1 MPGRRPEIRVK
12 PFAELLDRLL
22 YAPQRNAKLALMG
35 AYFRDVPDPDRGWG
49 LAALA
54 GSLTLRH
61 AKPGL
66 VRELVAAGRADPV
79 LFAWSHDF
87 VGDLAETAALLWPG
101 PEEGTGDWPRLGDVV
116 AKLEGTGRVGL
127 PGLVA
132 GWLDRLDATGRWA
145 LLKLVTGELRVGASA
160 RLAKLALAAWGRV
173 DPAEVEEVWHG
184 LRPPYLDLFAWLEG
198 RGPRP
203 DAAEGAAAL
212 VFRPLMLA
220 HPLEDADLP
229 GLDLAGHQVEWKW
242 DGIRVQIAA
251 AGGEARLFSRAGDE
265 VGAAFPEVAEA
276 ARGLDAVLDGELL
289 VGRPREGGEGAVGG
303 VDVASFNELQ
313 QRLNRKAV
321 TAAMLREYPA
331 FVRLYDLLLEGG
343 QDLRA
348 LPLAERRRR
357 LEALVAREAPARMDL
372 SPLVPDGTLEELD
385 ALRRGAR
392 GTPVEGLM
400 LKRLDSPYVAGRPKG
415 PWWKWK
421 RDVRLLDVVVM
432 YAQRGHGKRSSY
444 YSDYTFGCWR
454 EGEGGRGDELV
465 PVGKCYSGFT
475 DAELARLDRWVRE
488 HTVGRFGPVREVAAS
503 PGLVLEV
510 AFDSAHR
517 SARHKSGVAMRFPRV
532 HRIRWDK
539 PAAEADRLETLLGLI
554 E

>member
-1 MPGRRPEIRVK
+1 
-12 PFAELLDRLL
+12 
-22 YAPQRNAKLALMG
+22 
-35 AYFRDVPDPDRGWG
+35 
-49 LAALA
+49 
-54 GSLTLRH
+54 
-61 AKPGL
+61 
-66 VRELVAAGRADPV
+66 
-79 LFAWSHDF
+79 
-87 VGDLAETAALLWPG
+87 
-101 PEEGTGDWPRLGDVV
+101 
-116 AKLEGTGRVGL
+116 
-127 PGLVA
+127 
-132 GWLDRLDATGRWA
+132 
-145 LLKLVTGELRVGASA
+145 
-160 RLAKLALAAWGRV
+160 V
-173 DPAEVEEVWHG
+173 DPGEVEEIWHG
-184 LRPPYLDLFAWLEG
+184 LSPPYLDLFAWLEG
-198 RGPRP
+198 RVPRP
-203 DAAEGAAAL
+203 DAAGGAAAL

-229 GLDLAGHQVEWKW
+229 ELDLGQYQVEWKW
-242 DGIRVQIAA
+242 DGIRVQVAA

-276 ARGLDAVLDGELL
+276 AGGLEAVLDGELL
-289 VGRPREGGEGAVGG
+289 VGRPGQGGT

-321 TAAMLREYPA
+321 TAAMLRDYPA

-343 QDLRA
+343 EDLRP

-357 LEALVAREAPARMDL
+357 LEAFAARAAPARMDL
-372 SPLVPDGTLEELD
+372 SPLVSAGTLDELD

-400 LKRLDSPYVAGRPKG
+400 LKRLDSAYVAGRPRG
-415 PWWKWK
+415 QWWKWK

-454 EGEGGRGDELV
+454 EAVGGGRGDELV

-488 HTVGRFGPVREVAAS
+488 HTVGRFGPVREVA

-539 PAAEADRLETLLGLI
+539 PAAEADRLETLLRLV

>member
-1 MPGRRPEIRVK
+1 MK

-22 YAPQRNAKLALMG
+22 YAPQRNAKLALMA

-54 GSLTLRH
+54 GSLALRH

-66 VRELVAAGRADPV
+66 VRELVAGRADPV

-101 PEEGTGDWPRLGDVV
+101 PEEGTGDWPRLGGVV
-116 AKLEGTGRVGL
+116 AGLEGTGRVGL

-132 GWLDRLDATGRWA
+132 GWLDRLDAAGRWA

-160 RLAKLALAAWGRV
+160 RLARLALAAWGRV

-184 LRPPYLDLFAWLEG
+184 LAPPYLDLFAWLEG

-220 HPLEDADLP
+220 HPLEEADLP
-229 GLDLAGHQVEWKW
+229 GLDLAAYQVEWKW
-242 DGIRVQIAA
+242 DGIRVQVAA
-251 AGGEARLFSRAGDE
+251 AGGESRLFSRAGDE

-289 VGRPREGGEGAVGG
+289 VGRAREGGEGVVGG
-303 VDVASFNELQ
+303 VEVASFNELQ

-321 TAAMLREYPA
+321 TATMLRDYPA

-343 QDLRA
+343 EDLRP
-348 LPLAERRRR
+348 LPLRERRRR
-357 LEALVAREAPARMDL
+357 LEAFVARAAPARMDL
-372 SPLVPDGTLEELD
+372 SPLVPEGSLEELD

-400 LKRLDSPYVAGRPKG
+400 LKRLDSAYVAGRPKG
-415 PWWKWK
+415 QWWKWK
-421 RDVRLLDVVVM
+421 RDVRLIDAVVM
-432 YAQRGHGKRSSY
+432 YAQRGHGKRSSF

-488 HTVGRFGPVREVAAS
+488 HTVGRFGPVREVA

-539 PAAEADRLETLLGLI
+539 PAAEADRLETLLRLV